1 MSLFPIGSDPQQN
14 SLSTFQ
20 SAITSR
26 IKQGQNSTDNI
37 VNAYNNR
44 RNSQVTAAPVSRN
57 ITYAAKNSSSTG
69 SGVERWRSTVQQV
82 LNKLGQPLSG
92 TDAVLRRIKFESS
105 GNPNAINRSDSNAK
119 AGHPSQG
126 LMQTIPGTF
135 AANAGSYASKGI
147 TDPFAS
153 IYAGVNYGI
162 KRYGSISAIDPLN
175 RPRGY

>member
-1 MSLFPIGSDPQQN
+1 MNLDFSSQQQGPN

-20 SAITSR
+20 TALTNR
-26 IKQGQNSTDNI
+26 MQQGQSSTNSI

-57 ITYAAKNSSSTG
+57 ITYAAKTGNTG

-119 AGHPSQG
+119 AGHASQG